1 MLHTLSHSPRECDMA
16 ALVAALSP
24 GDDLLLIQNGV
35 IAALPGPALDL
46 LLAAPVS
53 VSVLSDDLVAR
64 GLAAQISTSV
74 ARVGYTEFVRLASQH
89 RAQMAW

>member
-1 MLHTLSHSPRECDMA
+1 MATVMATLC
-16 ALVAALSP
+16 P

-35 IAALPGPALDL
+35 IAALPGPTLDL
-46 LLAAPVS
+46 LLAAPIS

-64 GLAAQISTSV
+64 GLVGQISTSV
-74 ARVGYTEFVRLASQH
+74 ATVSYTEFVRLAAKH